1 MKRFSL
7 CSARER
13 ITASILCVMLIVCM
27 VLLICI
33 LRFDLFSV
41 LICTVACL
49 AVGAGL
55 VFYVMNL
62 YRCGITV
69 GKGES
74 TLLVHGFPEY
84 KVDLKGAV
92 NVQTAAFK
100 NGPVATRT
108 LVFCDEAGNAV
119 ASIPTFF
126 TVNQGAYAEPLA
138 RELANELGMVF
149 HATVPVWEYDKEERR
164 EHRKQLELE
173 EKQRRRE
180 TIQRIKA
187 RLFRIPGA
195 AAPKE
200 TEESVI
206 EKEEAFV
213 SDSINYDALDD
224 ER

>member
-13 ITASILCVMLIVCM
+13 ITASILCAVLTVCM
-27 VLLICI
+27 GILIYI
-33 LRFDLFSV
+33 LRFDLLSL
-41 LICTVACL
+41 LICAVACI

-55 VFYVMNL
+55 VFYVLNL

-69 GKGES
+69 RKGAS

-84 KVDLKGAV
+84 TVDLKEAV
-92 NVQTAAFK
+92 SLQTAAFK

-108 LVFCDEAGNAV
+108 LVFFDEAGNIV

-126 TVNQGAYAEPLA
+126 TANQGAYAEPMA
-138 RELANELGMVF
+138 RELADSLGLAF
-149 HATVPVWEYDKEERR
+149 CATVPVWEYDKDARR
-164 EHRKQLELE
+164 EHQKQLEAE
-173 EKQRRRE
+173 QKQRRRE
-180 TIQRIKA
+180 TIQRIKT
-187 RLFRIPGA
+187 RLFRIPSA
-195 AAPKE
+195 SAPKT

-206 EKEEAFV
+206 EKEEIYV
-213 SDSINYDALDD
+213 SDGINYDALDD